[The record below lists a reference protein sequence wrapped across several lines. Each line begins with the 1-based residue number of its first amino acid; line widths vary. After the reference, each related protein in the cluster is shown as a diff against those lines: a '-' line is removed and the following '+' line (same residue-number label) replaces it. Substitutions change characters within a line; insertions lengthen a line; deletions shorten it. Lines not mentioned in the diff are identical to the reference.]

1 MRLAMTTATIRIAAI
16 CSLAPLLAAS
26 PGTGLDADLTPRAL
40 ANVDAAPLSV
50 LSFNM
55 QHRDRPGEL
64 AVLADRLEADLAR
77 LPDFI
82 LCQEVVFDRAT
93 RKGAEDTATVLAE
106 EMGYYCHG
114 IRRTS
119 DKEGV
124 AILSRYPF
132 LYWTQLD
139 LKARTNGLL
148 LGFQRVSAMG
158 EFEVPEIGR
167 VRVVNVHLAHW
178 PFEGHIRR
186 KQLTETLEWVARRE
200 REVPADVTILGGD
213 FNIEPGWG
221 EMEVVTASQDV
232 DAFEFQDFNGT
243 EPTRGAKGNPSS
255 RVDYIFVSAEQ
266 RPVAFLEERVL
277 YRNGFEPEP
286 GRRRIYPSD
295 HLPLLHEYTI
305 GARDRIAGAR

>member
-1 MRLAMTTATIRIAAI
+1 MTTATIRIAAI
-16 CSLAPLLAAS
+16 CAVAPLLAAS
-26 PGTGLDADLTPRAL
+26 PGAGLDADLAPRVPADP
-40 ANVDAAPLSV
+40 AAAPLTV

-64 AVLADRLEADLAR
+64 AVLAERLEADLER

-82 LCQEVVFDRAT
+82 LCQEVVFDRSA
-93 RKGAEDTATVLAE
+93 RKGAEDTAAVLAE
-106 EMGYYCHG
+106 ELGYYSHG

-132 LYWTQLD
+132 LHWSQLD

-158 EFEVPEIGR
+158 EFDVPEIGR

-200 REVPADVTILGGD
+200 REAPADVTILGGD

-221 EMEVVTASQDV
+221 EMEVVTGAQGESS
-232 DAFEFQDFNGT
+232 FEFHDFNGI
-243 EPTRGAKGNPSS
+243 EPTRGARGNPSS
-255 RVDYIFVSAEQ
+255 RVDYIFVSAEH
-266 RPVAFLEERVL
+266 RPVAFHEELVL
-277 YRNGFEPEP
+277 YRDGLEPEP
-286 GRRRIYPSD
+286 GGRRIYPSD

-305 GARDRIAGAR
+305 GPPDRIAGAR